1 MSTSGQPQ
9 GTLVVQG
16 KDIIKV
22 AVALSSPT
30 RINILNF
37 LRSKEADIGQVA
49 ELVKQSKA
57 NTSAQIR
64 ILERAGLVKTFYRPG
79 VRGVKK
85 VCASNINEIRIVLSP
100 PPQHKQSSVNF
111 PS

>member
-1 MSTSGQPQ
+1 MSSSSQSQ
-9 GTLVVQG
+9 GVLVVQG
-16 KDIIKV
+16 KDIIRV

-30 RINILNF
+30 RLNILNF
-37 LRSKEADIGQVA
+37 LRNREADIGQVA

-64 ILERAGLVKTFYRPG
+64 ILERAGLVRTFYRPG

-85 VCASNINEIRIVLSP
+85 VCASNINEIRIILSP
-100 PPQHKQSSVNF
+100 PSQQER
-111 PS
+111 

>member
-1 MSTSGQPQ
+1 MSSSMQGQ
-9 GTLVVQG
+9 GVLVVQG
-16 KDIIKV
+16 KDIIRV

-30 RINILNF
+30 RLNILNF
-37 LRSKEADIGQVA
+37 LRNREADIGQVA

-85 VCASNINEIRIVLSP
+85 VCASNVNEIRIVLSP
-100 PPQHKQSSVNF
+100 PTQQEKK
-111 PS
+111 